1 MEVAHV
7 WGNGRSQR
15 LTFFINTLFRLALLL
30 SGATSRS
37 LNHFDSFNIVLR
49 QSLVI
54 SRCDQAITMDIFCL
68 FSEGRQLSGRLR
80 VERALLVA
88 FWLSEQCGS
97 RDHGSYHDLTQV

>member
-15 LTFFINTLFRLALLL
+15 LIFFIIHSFQTRITLKR
-30 SGATSRS
+30 GTSRS

-49 QSLVI
+49 QSLLI
-54 SRCDQAITMDIFCL
+54 SCCDQAITMDIFCL

-80 VERALLVA
+80 AERALLVA
-88 FWLSEQCGS
+88 FLLSE
-97 RDHGSYHDLTQV
+97 